1 MVKARAKV
9 KQSVKQNTK
18 EGSRNAQIRLKN
30 KWQRRDSNPRPKAYE
45 SSALPLSYAA
55 IKLI

>member
-9 KQSVKQNTK
+9 KQNSVEKSGGP
-18 EGSRNAQIRLKN
+18 EIEAKN
-30 KWQRRDSNPRPKAYE
+30 KWQRGDSNPRPKAYE

-55 IKLI
+55 NKYHCSY

>member
-1 MVKARAKV
+1 MRI
-9 KQSVKQNTK
+9 VKQNSK
-18 EGSRNAQIRLKN
+18 RDSEGSKFVAKN

-55 IKLI
+55 SKQNVA